1 MKLLLVLAALFAPA
15 AFAGSNTSTI
25 QCKSDSGRTEFFA
38 ESWDLFPEVSVVR
51 FTIDGQSM
59 EFNKGGILYRYEDG
73 VISVAASNDQYR
85 TVSFWG
91 LPSTL
96 KIKSKSNPLD
106 VKFRA
111 KVQGND
117 PRNPD
122 EWSKVIELN
131 CQLFYTI

>member
-1 MKLLLVLAALFAPA
+1 MKLFFVFALLFSSS

-25 QCKSDSGRTEFFA
+25 QCKSDSGRTEFYA
-38 ESWDLFPEVSVVR
+38 ESWDLFSEVSVIR
-51 FTIDGQSM
+51 FTIDGQTL
-59 EFNKGGILYRYEDG
+59 EFNKGGILYQYEDG
-73 VISVAASNDQYR
+73 VISATGANDQYR

-96 KIKSKSNPLD
+96 KITSKSNPLD

-122 EWSKVIELN
+122 EWSKLILLN
-131 CQLFYTI
+131 CQLYYSI